1 MNLRTEDYMQK
12 ILHENEALI
21 EVSQFTKINTELKIV
36 NISERILEQLNWK
49 QRAYLLELKKIKY
62 SLQYTIE

>member
-49 QRAYLLELKKIKY
+49 QRACLLELKKIKY